1 MPLLNAAGDTKSSIV
16 QPNAVRGGWL
26 TDSSAAHPS
35 GPAAR
40 GVVAYT
46 PNRDLPSI
54 ASRTAY
60 SLNDGAIPPASPPK
74 VGAEGN
80 GSKWYA
86 LELEDG
92 TVYQGY
98 SFGAD
103 KSIAG
108 ELVFQTGMVGY
119 PESITDPSYRGQILI
134 ITFPLI
140 GNYGVP
146 SRETVD
152 ELLGKQLP
160 KYFESSEIH
169 VAGLV
174 VANYSGEDYSHYL
187 AESSLGQWL
196 KDQGVPAMHGVDTRS
211 LTKRIRE
218 NGSMLGRMLLQK
230 SDVSVETLNGDAPRN
245 GLAAA
250 AVDDE
255 GGSDLWRASFE
266 SIEWADPNK
275 RNLVNDV
282 SIRNPRLFSPPTDS
296 TLFHPSGRPI
306 RVLCVDVGMKYN
318 QLRCLLSR
326 GVEVLV
332 VPWDYDFPRLAGKE
346 YDGLFLS
353 NGPGNPAT
361 LSKTVE
367 NIRIATEDSRT
378 PIFGIC
384 LGHQLLARA
393 AGASTIKMKFGN
405 RGANIPCTSL
415 ISGRCYITSQNHG
428 YAVDSMTLA
437 EGWEELFVN
446 ANDGSNEGIRHVTRP
461 FFSVQFHPESAP
473 GPQDTEFLFDVFIDA
488 IKRSMIS
495 PSALAEPVSFP
506 GATAEE
512 NELRS
517 PRVNV
522 RKVLILGSGG
532 LSIGQAGEFDYSGSQ
547 AIKALKEEGIYT
559 ILINPNIATIQ
570 TSKGLADKV
579 YFLPVNADFVRKVI
593 NHERPDAIYVTFGGQ
608 TALQVGIQLKEE
620 FEKLGIRVLGT
631 PIDTIIT
638 TEDRELFARSME
650 SIDEKCAK
658 SASAST
664 LEEAMEVVKDIGFPV
679 IVRAAYA
686 LGGLGSGFAEDPD
699 QLRELCM
706 KAFAASPQVLIERS
720 MKGWKEI
727 EYEVVRDARDNCIT
741 VCNME
746 NFDPLGIHTGDSIV
760 VAPSQTLSDED
771 YNMLRTTAVNVIRH
785 LGVVGECNIQYAL
798 NPFSREYCIIEV
810 NARLS
815 RSSALASK
823 ATGYPLAF
831 VAAKLGLGIPLN
843 EISNSVTKVTC
854 ACFEPSLDYVV
865 VKIPRWDLKKFTRV
879 STQLGSSMKS
889 VGEVMSIGRTFEEA
903 IQKAIRSVDFHNVGF
918 NETNALMSI
927 KAELQTPSDQRLFAI
942 ANAMHSG
949 YSVDDIWELTKIDKW
964 FLRKLKGLSDF
975 GKFMSG
981 YNATTAPVSLIRQ
994 AKQLGFSDRQ
1004 LSKFLSSNEL
1014 AIRRL
1019 RVEAGIVP
1027 VVKQIDTVAAEFPA
1041 FTNYLYLTYNGSE
1054 HDVDFNDQGVMVLGS
1069 GVYRIGSSVEFDWCS
1084 VRTIRTLREQGYKTV
1099 MVNISRKLLKVLCC
1113 SASTSLVPGCSGDNS
1128 IAMASPVFSASTA
1141 LKLIMSVVWKCLC
1154 YARPRF
1160 KHPLLAR
1167 FFDTQEELEATAE
1180 GISLSFASGLF
1191 DVLLSLPT
1199 PSSPGESTLLPWRI
1213 PESALDFT
1221 LGLQLTLAP
1230 PLNLRLYFENINLE
1244 TVLDIYQLESSSGVI
1259 ISMGGQT
1266 PNNIALPLYRL
1277 NVNILGTSPEMI
1289 DTAENRYK
1297 FSRLLDHI
1305 DVDQPAWKELTSIE
1319 EATAFCAKVGY
1330 PVLVRP
1336 SYVLSGAAMNTVY
1349 SLDDL
1354 ANYLNQAA
1362 EVSREHPVVI
1372 TKYIESAKEIEMDAV
1387 ARNGVLVGHFI
1398 SEHVENAGVHSGDA
1412 TLILPP
1418 QDLDPETVRRI
1429 EEATRKI
1436 GNALNVTGPFN
1447 IQFIAKDNDIKVIEC
1462 NVRASRSFPFVSKVM
1477 GVDLIE
1483 MATMAMIGKPFTEY
1497 PPVTI
1502 PKKYVGVKVPQFSF
1516 SRLSGADPVLG
1527 VEMASTGEVACFGRD
1542 RYEAYLKALIS
1553 TGFKLP
1559 KKNVLFS
1566 IGAFK
1571 EKVEMLPS
1579 IRKLHALGY
1588 NLFATAG
1595 TADYL
1600 KEHGLPV
1607 KYLDV
1612 LAGEEEDLKSEYS
1625 LTQHLANNLIDLYIN
1640 LPSSNRFRRPANYM
1654 SKGYRTRRMAVD
1666 YQTPLVT
1673 NVKNAKLLIE
1683 AIARHYSMNVM
1694 SIDCQTSYRAVILPG
1709 LINVAAFVPGLAN
1722 PDSPDFQVVTKASIA
1737 NGFSMV
1743 RIMPVGVD
1751 SFVTDS
1757 QALRTAQHNSSK
1769 GSYCDFN
1776 LSVTATSTN
1785 SEKVGLITSEVGSL
1799 FIPFNHLAGNINK
1812 VATVTSHFA
1821 SWPTNKPIITDAKAT
1836 DLASILL
1843 LASLHNRNIHVMSV
1857 TSKEDIGLIALSK
1870 EKGLKVTCDV
1880 AIYSLFLSTDDFP
1893 GCACLPSKKDQ
1904 EALWEHLDSIDIFS
1918 IGSLPYQVAGK
1929 NASPAVGIQ
1938 DALPL
1943 LFTAVSDKRLTVEDI
1958 TSRLHDNPKRVF
1970 ELHDQPDASVE
1981 IEFDRPYVFQGHD
1994 VWSPFAGTT
2003 LKASV
2008 RRVTFQGK
2016 TSCLDGKVIPDAPRG
2031 TDMSAHRLTPPP
2043 QGSPAVKDILSTS
2056 PRPESALGRRLS
2068 FSATPLQRPTRFKP
2082 NAPDGYAPS
2091 ASGDEFVTVAPM
2103 YPYPSQVSPSLQQLL
2118 SQSSF
2123 KQKHILSVGQFTRTD
2138 LHLLFTVAQ
2147 EMRLGVQRHGILDI
2161 LKGRVLTTLFF
2172 EPSTRTSASFDA
2184 AMQRLGGRTIPV
2196 STEHSSTQKGE
2207 TLQDTVR
2214 TLGCYS
2220 DAIVLRHPDDS
2231 SAATAAKFS
2240 PVPIINAG
2248 NGAVEHPTQ
2257 AFLDL
2262 FTIREELGTVNDIT
2276 ITFTGDL
2283 KYGRTV
2289 HSLVK
2294 LLQFYEVRIQL
2305 VSPKAL
2311 AIPEEVRQ
2319 QLVLSGQLI
2328 LESTELTPEIIARS
2342 DVLYC
2347 TRVQK
2352 ERFKDSNEYEQLKNV
2367 FVIDNTVLKHAKSQM
2382 IVMHPLPRN
2391 QEVCEEVDF
2400 DQRAAYFRQMKYGL
2414 YCRMALLALVM
2425 AS

>member
-1 MPLLNAAGDTKSSIV
+1 MPLLNAAGNTKGSPV
-16 QPNAVRGGWL
+16 QPNSARSKRL
-26 TDSSAAHPS
+26 TDTA
-35 GPAAR
+35 PAVPG
-40 GVVAYT
+40 GVVPYT
-46 PNRDLPSI
+46 QNRELLPSL
-54 ASRTAY
+54 APQAAY
-60 SLNDGAIPPASPPK
+60 SLNAGAIPPASAPK
-74 VGAEGN
+74 AGEEGAA
-80 GSKWYA
+80 SRWYA

-103 KSIAG
+103 KSTAG

-119 PESITDPSYRGQILI
+119 PESITDPSYRGQILV
-134 ITFPLI
+134 ITFPLV

-152 ELLGKQLP
+152 ELLGGDLP

-174 VANYSGEDYSHYL
+174 VANYCGEDYSHFL
-187 AESSLGQWL
+187 AESSLGKWL
-196 KDQGVPAMHGVDTRS
+196 KEQGIPAMHGVDTRA
-211 LTKRIRE
+211 LTKKIRE
-218 NGSMLGRMLLQK
+218 KGSMLGRMLLQK
-230 SDVSVETLNGDAPRN
+230 PDVKVETLNGDTQKD
-245 GLAAA
+245 GLTAA
-250 AVDDE
+250 AVDEDE
-255 GGSDLWRASFE
+255 KSDAWRSSFE
-266 SIEWADPNK
+266 QIEWVDPNK

-282 SIRNPRLFSPPTDS
+282 SIGKPRLFSPPKDS
-296 TLFHPSGRPI
+296 ALSHPSGRPI
-306 RVLCVDVGMKYN
+306 RVVCVDVGMKYN

-332 VPWDYDFPRLAGKE
+332 VPWDYDFPNLAGKE

-353 NGPGNPAT
+353 NGPGDPAM
-361 LSKTVE
+361 LSKTVA
-367 NIRIATEDSRT
+367 NITTAIKDCRT

-393 AGASTIKMKFGN
+393 AGASTTKMKFGN

-428 YAVDSMTLA
+428 YAVDSTTLPA
-437 EGWEELFVN
+437 GWEELFVN
-446 ANDGSNEGIRHVTRP
+446 ANDGSNEGIRHVSRP
-461 FFSVQFHPESAP
+461 IFSVQFHPESVP
-473 GPQDTEFLFDVFIDA
+473 GPRDTEFLFDVFIGA
-488 IKRSMIS
+488 IKKSVIS
-495 PSALAEPVSFP
+495 PLALTEPVSFP

-512 NELRS
+512 NELAN
-517 PRVNV
+517 PRVSV
-522 RKVLILGSGG
+522 KKVLILGSGG

-593 NHERPDAIYVTFGGQ
+593 KHERPDAIYVTFGGQ
-608 TALQVGIQLKEE
+608 TALQVGIQLKDE
-620 FEKLGIRVLGT
+620 FEELGIRVLGT

-650 SIDEKCAK
+650 SIGEKCAK

-686 LGGLGSGFAEDPD
+686 LGGLGSGFAEDPE
-699 QLRELCM
+699 QLRDLCV

-927 KAELQTPSDQRLFAI
+927 KTELQTPSDQRLFAI

-949 YSVDDIWELTKIDKW
+949 YTVEDIWELTKIDKW

-975 GKFMSG
+975 GKLMSG
-981 YNATTAPVSLIRQ
+981 YNATTAPISLIRQ

-1054 HDVDFNDQGVMVLGS
+1054 NDVNFNDQGVMVLGS

-1099 MVNISRKLLKVLCC
+1099 MVNFNPETV
-1113 SASTSLVPGCSGDNS
+1113 STD
-1128 IAMASPVFSASTA
+1128 
-1141 LKLIMSVVWKCLC
+1141 
-1154 YARPRF
+1154 Y
-1160 KHPLLAR
+1160 
-1167 FFDTQEELEATAE
+1167 DEA
-1180 GISLSFASGLF
+1180 
-1191 DVLLSLPT
+1191 D
-1199 PSSPGESTLLPWRI
+1199 
-1213 PESALDFT
+1213 
-1221 LGLQLTLAP
+1221 
-1230 PLNLRLYFENINLE
+1230 RLYFENINVE

-1266 PNNIALPLYRL
+1266 PNNIALPLHRL

-1319 EATAFCAKVGY
+1319 EATEFCAKVGY

-1354 ANYLNQAA
+1354 ASYLNQAV

-1372 TKYIESAKEIEMDAV
+1372 TKYIENAKEIEMDAV
-1387 ARNGVLVGHFI
+1387 AKNGVMVGHFI

-1502 PKKYVGVKVPQFSF
+1502 PKNYVGVKVPQFSF

-1559 KKNVLFS
+1559 NKNILFS
-1566 IGAFK
+1566 IGSFK
-1571 EKVEMLPS
+1571 EKLEMLPS

-1607 KYLDV
+1607 KYLEV

-1673 NVKNAKLLIE
+1673 NVKNAKILIE
-1683 AIARHYSMNVM
+1683 AIARHYSMNLM
-1694 SIDCQTSYRAVILPG
+1694 GIDCQTSYRAVTLPG
-1709 LINVAAFVPGLAN
+1709 LINIAAFVPGLAN

-1757 QALRTAQHNSSK
+1757 QALRIAQHNSSK
-1769 GSYCDFN
+1769 GSYCDYN
-1776 LSVTATSTN
+1776 LSVAATSTN
-1785 SEKVGLITSEVGSL
+1785 SEQVGLITGEVGSL
-1799 FIPFNHLAGNINK
+1799 FIPFNHLSGNINK

-1821 SWPTNKPIITDAKAT
+1821 SWPISKPIITDAKAT

-1880 AIYSLFLSTDDFP
+1880 SIYSLFLSTDDYP
-1893 GCACLPSKKDQ
+1893 GCICLPSKKDQ
-1904 EALWEHLDSIDIFS
+1904 EMLWEHLDTIDVFS
-1918 IGSLPYQVAGK
+1918 VGSLPYQVAGSK
-1929 NASPAVGIQ
+1929 ASPAVGIQ

-1943 LFTAVSDKRLTVEDI
+1943 LFTAVSDKRLTVDDV
-1958 TSRLHDNPKRVF
+1958 TSRLYDNPKRIF

-1981 IEFDRPYVFQGHD
+1981 IEFDRPYVFQVDD
-1994 VWSPFAGTT
+1994 VWSPFGGKT

-2016 TSCLDGKVIPDAPRG
+2016 TSCLDGEMMPDALKG
-2031 TDMSAHRLTPPP
+2031 ADMSTHRLTPPP
-2043 QGSPAVKDILSTS
+2043 PGSPAVKDILPIS
-2056 PRPESALGRRLS
+2056 PRLDTGFARRLS
-2068 FSATPLQRPTRFKP
+2068 FSATPLQRSSRFKP
-2082 NAPDGYAPS
+2082 AAPDGYAIS
-2091 ASGDEFVTVAPM
+2091 ASGDEVVPVAPI
-2103 YPYPSQVSPSLQQLL
+2103 YPYPSSVSPSLQQLL
-2118 SQSSF
+2118 AQSAF
-2123 KQKHILSVGQFTRTD
+2123 KQKHILSVSQFNRTD

-2147 EMRLGVQRHGILDI
+2147 EMRLGVQRHGVLDI

-2184 AMQRLGGRTIPV
+2184 AMQRLGGRTVPIA
-2196 STEHSSTQKGE
+2196 TEHSSTQKGE

-2240 PVPIINAG
+2240 PVPIINGG
-2248 NGAVEHPTQ
+2248 NGAMEHPTQ

-2276 ITFTGDL
+2276 ITFIGDL

-2294 LLQFYEVRIQL
+2294 LLQFYEVRVQL
-2305 VSPKAL
+2305 VSPRAL

-2319 QLVLSGQLI
+2319 QLISSGQLV
-2328 LESTELTPEIIARS
+2328 LESMELTPEIIAQS

-2352 ERFKDSNEYEQLKNV
+2352 ERFEDLSEYERLKNA

-2391 QEVCEEVDF
+2391 QEICEEVDF